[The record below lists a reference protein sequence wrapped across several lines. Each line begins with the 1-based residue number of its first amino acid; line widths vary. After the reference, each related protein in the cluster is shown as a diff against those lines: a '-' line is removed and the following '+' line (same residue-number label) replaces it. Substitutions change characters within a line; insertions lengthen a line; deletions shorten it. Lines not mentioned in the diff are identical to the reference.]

1 MAKISTL
8 VDDFDDKQGKT
19 VKSHT
24 FKVDGQTYYVDL
36 SDANWRMLVTERLS
50 DVIAVSR
57 AAGTAGGGS
66 AITVGDEEYDT
77 EEVRAWARDHSYEVK
92 DRGRIS
98 ASVVSAFAAAKE
110 AEQNQPQNA

>member
-8 VDDFDDKQGKT
+8 VDDYDQRQGKS

-24 FKVDGQTYYVDL
+24 IKVDGQMYYVDL
-36 SDANWRMLVTERLS
+36 SDANWKMLVSDRLA
-50 DVIAVSR
+50 DVVSVAR
-57 AAGTAGGGS
+57 AAGTSGNGS
-66 AITVGDEEYDT
+66 SITVGDEEYDT
-77 EEVRAWARDHSYEVK
+77 EEVRAWARDHSYDVK

-110 AEQNQPQNA
+110 NEQATASA